1 MEEQSLEKPK
11 SKTGIVIAI
20 VLVVLCCCVLILAAV
35 GVVAYEFYKQ
45 IPSLPGS
52 TDIPFGPPTAT
63 PVVEVTRPPVVDV
76 PLDTL
81 ETLRTTIVPENN
93 PAELACRLEGKCD
106 IPESMTPPAV
116 PRQVGEQ
123 DEFWVTNVET
133 NENFRVN
140 ATLQYVTPHV
150 YFWVED
156 GVNFN
161 EDELESLADAF
172 EEKMYPINRE
182 FFGSEWSPGIDGDEH
197 IYILYARGIGFSIAG
212 YFSSADETHPLAHEY
227 SNAHEMFLFNAD
239 NTDLGEEFTY
249 GVLAH
254 EFQHMIHWYQDRN
267 ETSYL
272 NEGFAELAA
281 FLNGYDIGGFDWVYS
296 TNPDLQLNDW
306 PNDPNATTPH
316 YGAGFLYL
324 AYFLD
329 RFGEDATK
337 ALVKDPENGLDS
349 VDNVLAQIDATDPL
363 TGRPIGADD
372 LFMDWA
378 ATNYLLD
385 GNVGDGRY
393 IYHNYSNAPQ
403 TYPTETIYDC
413 PTESMGRTVKQYGV
427 DYIQVNCSGDY
438 TLRFEASTIARL
450 LPEDPYS
457 GSYAFWSNKGDESN
471 MTLTRE
477 FDFTDVTGEITFSFR
492 TWYDIEEDYDYIYF
506 EVSEDD
512 EHWQII
518 TTPSGTG
525 EDPSGN
531 SYGWGYNNVTSGW
544 IQEDIDL
551 SDYAGKKIYVRFE
564 YVTDAAVNG
573 EGMLI
578 DDVSVDAV
586 NYFSDFES
594 DDGGWVSDGF
604 VRVQNVLPQTFRLAL
619 IKQGTT
625 TTVKMI
631 EVSEDQAAEIPIS
644 IGGDVDSVTLVVSGT
659 TRFTREE
666 GSYTVEIK

>member
-1 MEEQSLEKPK
+1 MEEQSMEKSK
-11 SKTGIVIAI
+11 NKTGIIIAVI
-20 VLVVLCCCVLILAAV
+20 LVVLCCCALILVAA
-35 GVVAYEFYKQ
+35 GVAAYEIYRQ
-45 IPSLPGS
+45 IPPVS
-52 TDIPFGPPTAT
+52 DIPFGPPTAT
-63 PVVEVTRPPVVDV
+63 PLVEVTRPPMVDV
-76 PLDTL
+76 PTDTL
-81 ETLRTTIVPENN
+81 ETLKTTIVPENN
-93 PAELACRLEGKCD
+93 PLELACRLEGKCN
-106 IPESMTPPAV
+106 IPETMPPPPG

-123 DEFWVTNVET
+123 DTFWVTNVES
-133 NENFRVN
+133 NENFQVN

-156 GVNFN
+156 GVRYN
-161 EDELESLADAF
+161 EGELTSLADAF
-172 EEKMYPINRE
+172 EEKIYPTNRE

-212 YFSSADETHPLAHEY
+212 YFSSADSTHPLAHEY

-239 NTDLGEEFTY
+239 NTDLGDEFTY

-272 NEGFAELAA
+272 NEGFSELAA

-296 TNPDLQLNDW
+296 ANPDLQLNDW
-306 PNDPNATTPH
+306 PNNPNATTPH

-324 AYFLD
+324 TYFLD

-349 VDNVLAQIDATDPL
+349 VDNVLNQINASDPV
-363 TGRPIGADD
+363 TGQPIGADD
-372 LFMDWA
+372 LFVDWVV
-378 ATNYLLD
+378 TNYLLD
-385 GNVGDGRY
+385 ENVGDGRY
-393 IYHNYSNAPQ
+393 IYNNYPNAPQ
-403 TYPTETIYDC
+403 TSPTESIYSC
-413 PTESMGRTVKQYGV
+413 PTEPMGRTVNQYGV
-427 DYIQVNCSGDY
+427 DYIQFNCPGDY
-438 TLRFEASTIARL
+438 TLRFEGSTIARL

-477 FDFTDVTGEITFSFR
+477 FDFTDVSDNITFSFR

-506 EVSEDD
+506 EVSEDG
-512 EHWQII
+512 EVWQII

-531 SYGWGYNNVTSGW
+531 SYGWGYNNVTNGW

-551 SDYAGKKIYVRFE
+551 SDYAGKKVFVRFE

-578 DDVSVDAV
+578 DDVSVEAID
-586 NYFSDFES
+586 YFTDFES
-594 DDGGWVSDGF
+594 DEDGWVADGF
-604 VRVQNVLPQTFRLAL
+604 VRVQNALPQTFRLAL
-619 IKQGTT
+619 IKEGLT
-625 TTVKMI
+625 TTVEMI
-631 EVSEDQAAEIPIS
+631 EVSDDQSAEIPLS
-644 IGGDVDSVTLVVSGT
+644 IGGDVESVTLVISGT
-659 TRFTREE
+659 TCFTREV
-666 GSYTVEIK
+666 GSYTVEIQ

>member
-1 MEEQSLEKPK
+1 MEEPK
-11 SKTGIVIAI
+11 NKTGIIIAVALI
-20 VLVVLCCCVLILAAV
+20 VLCCCVLILVAA
-35 GVVAYEFYKQ
+35 GVVAYEYYQQ
-45 IPSLPGS
+45 ITSLPGS
-52 TDIPFGPPTAT
+52 ADLPFGPPTAT

-76 PLDTL
+76 PVDTL
-81 ETLRTTIVPENN
+81 ETLRTTIVPEND
-93 PAELACRLEGKCD
+93 PTELACRLEGTCD
-106 IPESMTPPAV
+106 IPESMAPPSA
-116 PRQVGEQ
+116 PRQAGEK
-123 DEFWVTNVET
+123 DTFWVTNVES
-133 NENFRVN
+133 NENFQVD

-156 GVNFN
+156 GVNYD
-161 EDELESLADAF
+161 EDELKSLADAF
-172 EEKMYPINRE
+172 EEKMYPTNRE

-197 IYILYARGIGFSIAG
+197 IYILYARGLGFSIAG

-239 NTDLGEEFTY
+239 NTDLGDEFTY

-272 NEGFAELAA
+272 NEGFSELAA
-281 FLNGYDIGGFDWVYS
+281 FLNHYDIGGFDWLYS
-296 TNPDLQLNDW
+296 TSPDLQLNDW
-306 PNDPNATTPH
+306 PNDPSATSPH

-349 VDNVLAQIDATDPL
+349 VDGVLKQINATDPQ
-363 TGRPIGADD
+363 TGQPITADG
-372 LFMDWA
+372 LFMDWVV
-378 ATNYLLD
+378 TNYLLD

-393 IYHNYSNAPQ
+393 TYHNYASAPQ
-403 TYPTETIYDC
+403 TYATESVPAC
-413 PTESMGRTVKQYGV
+413 PTEPMGRTVNQYGV
-427 DYIQVNCSGDY
+427 GYIQINCQGDY
-438 TLRFEASTIARL
+438 NLHFEGSTIARL

-477 FDFTDVTGEITFSFR
+477 FDFSEVSGPINFSFR
-492 TWYDIEEDYDYIYF
+492 TWYDLEEDYDYLYF
-506 EVSEDD
+506 EVSEDG

-531 SYGWGYNNVTSGW
+531 SYGWAYNNVTDGW

-551 SDYAGKKIYVRFE
+551 SAYAGKKIFVRFE

-578 DDVSVDAV
+578 DDVTLDAV
-586 NYFSDFES
+586 NYFTDFES
-594 DDGGWVSDGF
+594 DDGGWVADGF
-604 VRVQNVLPQTFRLAL
+604 VRVQNALPQTFRLAL
-619 IKQGTT
+619 IKQGST
-625 TTVKMI
+625 TTVEMI
-631 EVSEDQAAEIPIS
+631 EVSEDQTAEIPLS
-644 IGGDVDSVTLVVSGT
+644 IGGDVDNVTLVVSGT
-659 TRFTREE
+659 TRFTREV
-666 GSYTVEIK
+666 GSYTVEVK

>member
-1 MEEQSLEKPK
+1 MEEQSMEKSK
-11 SKTGIVIAI
+11 NKTGIIIAVI
-20 VLVVLCCCVLILAAV
+20 LVVLCCCALILVAA
-35 GVVAYEFYKQ
+35 GVAAYEIYRQ
-45 IPSLPGS
+45 IPPVS
-52 TDIPFGPPTAT
+52 DIPFGPPTAT
-63 PVVEVTRPPVVDV
+63 PLVEVTRPPMVDV
-76 PLDTL
+76 PTDTL
-81 ETLRTTIVPENN
+81 ETLKTTIVPEND
-93 PAELACRLEGKCD
+93 PLELTCRLEGKCN
-106 IPESMTPPAV
+106 IPETMPPPPG
-116 PRQVGEQ
+116 PRQMGEQ
-123 DEFWVTNVET
+123 DTFWVTNVES
-133 NENFRVN
+133 NENFQVN

-156 GVNFN
+156 GVKYN
-161 EDELESLADAF
+161 EGELKSLADAF
-172 EEKMYPINRE
+172 EEKIYPTNRE

-212 YFSSADETHPLAHEY
+212 YFSSADSTHPLAHEY
-227 SNAHEMFLFNAD
+227 SNGHEMFLFNAD
-239 NTDLGEEFTY
+239 NTNLGDEFTY

-272 NEGFAELAA
+272 NEGFSELAA

-306 PNDPNATTPH
+306 PNNPNATTPH

-324 AYFLD
+324 TYFLD

-349 VDNVLAQIDATDPL
+349 VDNVLNQIGATDPL
-363 TGRPIGADD
+363 TGQPIGADD
-372 LFMDWA
+372 LFVDWVV
-378 ATNYLLD
+378 TNYLLD
-385 GNVGDGRY
+385 ENVGDGRY
-393 IYHNYSNAPQ
+393 IYNNYPSAPQ
-403 TYPTETIYDC
+403 TSPTESIYSC
-413 PTESMGRTVKQYGV
+413 PTEPMGRTVKQYGV
-427 DYIQVNCSGDY
+427 DYIQVNCLGDY
-438 TLRFEASTIARL
+438 TLRFEGSTIARL

-477 FDFTDVTGEITFSFR
+477 FDFTDVSGNITFSFR
-492 TWYDIEEDYDYIYF
+492 TWYDIEEDYDYVYF
-506 EVSEDD
+506 EVSEDG
-512 EHWQII
+512 EVWQII

-531 SYGWGYNNVTSGW
+531 SYGWGYNNVTNGW

-551 SDYAGKKIYVRFE
+551 SDYAGKKVFIRFE

-578 DDVSVDAV
+578 DDVSVEAID
-586 NYFSDFES
+586 YFTDFEA
-594 DDGGWVSDGF
+594 DDDSWVANGF
-604 VRVQNVLPQTFRLAL
+604 VRVQNALPQTFRLAL
-619 IKQGTT
+619 IKEGRTT
-625 TTVKMI
+625 SVEVI
-631 EVSEDQAAEIPIS
+631 EVSDDQSAEIPLS
-644 IGGDVDSVTLVVSGT
+644 IGGDVESVTLVVSGT
-659 TRFTREE
+659 TRFTREV